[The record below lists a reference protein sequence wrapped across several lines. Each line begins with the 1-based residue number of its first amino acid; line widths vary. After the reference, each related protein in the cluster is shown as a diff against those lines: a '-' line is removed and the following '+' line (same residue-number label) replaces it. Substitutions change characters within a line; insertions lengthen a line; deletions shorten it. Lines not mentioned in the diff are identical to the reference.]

1 MLKPSQAKE
10 DLKLTFDALPQTER
24 DKIFDIRIGKNP
36 VKNINTDTTS
46 EPVKLEQQPDELMK
60 PSPQQ
65 LKQQIKQKSE
75 NVENDATVGDVQN
88 LDWKYISN
96 LLTLQID
103 SVTPKASRPKKVLD
117 PEKAAKVR

>member
-10 DLKLTFDALPQTER
+10 DLKSSFDALPQTER
-24 DKIFDIRIGKNP
+24 DKIFDIRIGKNL

-88 LDWKYISN
+88 LD
-96 LLTLQID
+96 
-103 SVTPKASRPKKVLD
+103 
-117 PEKAAKVR
+117 